1 MANATPQISPAQA
14 NILARNMITGRAIK
28 RTQSIYSKTIDTS
41 QGTVVEVNPR
51 NTGLLLGFIVNVRQN
66 IAVAASTGT
75 ALTRTPWGASNLV
88 KSFTFLDLN
97 NNTRLKTTGWHLGV
111 INSARAGRPFYGVDT
126 FTSYPVGYGD
136 FYDELVEGS
145 ATIAQGAN
153 ADVAFTYFV
162 PIAYSD
168 TDLRGAIYSN
178 VVNATMSL
186 QVELNPTLVGARTVA
201 NWHDSAYC
209 TADSGTAVADVTE
222 GNVSLEVLQ
231 VYYDQLP
238 MGEQGVILPVQD
250 LSTIYELK
258 NTAVS
263 GMTANQDFP
272 IAYSNFRD
280 FLSTLAVYR
289 NSAETNGFAAENDI
303 NTWSLQ
309 SANYTDVFDVR
320 ERYAAGWNRQT
331 FGLDMPQGAFY
342 FNSRG
347 KPISTVQY
355 GNMNLVM
362 DAAQVDTGAAV
373 LLGYEAFALTNV
385 IAGAGSLTPGA

>member
-1 MANATPQISPAQA
+1 MAQVTPQMTPAQA

-28 RTQSIYSKTIDTS
+28 RTQSIYSKVIDTS
-41 QGTVVEVNPR
+41 EQTVVEVNPR

-66 IAVAASTGT
+66 VAVAASTGT
-75 ALTRTPWGASNLV
+75 ALTRTPWGTSNMV
-88 KSFTFLDLN
+88 RTFTFLDLN
-97 NNTRLKTTGWHLGV
+97 NNTRLKTTGWHIGA
-111 INSARAGRPFYGVDT
+111 INSARAGRPYLGVDT
-126 FTSYPVGYGD
+126 FTDYPVGYGD
-136 FYDELVEGS
+136 FNTELVEGDAS
-145 ATIAQGAN
+145 IAQDAN
-153 ADVAFTYFV
+153 SDIAHTYYV

-168 TDLRGAIYSN
+168 TDLRGAIYAN

-186 QVELNPTLVGARTVA
+186 QIELNPGLVQARTVA
-201 NWHDSAYC
+201 GWHDAAYC
-209 TADSGTAVADVTE
+209 TASSGTAVADVTE
-222 GNVSLEVLQ
+222 GNVTVEVLQ

-238 MGEQGVILPVQD
+238 AGERGVILPMQD

-280 FLSTLAVYR
+280 FLSTVAVYR
-289 NSAETNGFAAENDI
+289 NSVETNGFAAQGDI

-309 SANYTDVFDVR
+309 SANYTDVFEVA

-331 FGLDMPQGAFY
+331 FGQDLPTGSFL

-362 DAAQVDTGAAV
+362 DPSAVDTGAAV

-385 IAGAGSLTPGA
+385 IGQAGSLTPGA